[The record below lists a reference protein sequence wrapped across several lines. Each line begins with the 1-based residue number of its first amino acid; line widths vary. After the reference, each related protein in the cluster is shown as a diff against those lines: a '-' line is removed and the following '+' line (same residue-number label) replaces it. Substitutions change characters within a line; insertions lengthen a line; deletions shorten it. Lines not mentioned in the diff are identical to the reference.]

1 MFTKRLFDLALVI
14 PGLMVLSPLFIII
27 SLWIKVDSSGP
38 VFFRQKRVGQ
48 YGKEFNIFKF
58 RTMVV
63 DAESLGDKVTVGSDS
78 RITKSGVFL
87 RKYKVDELPQLIN
100 VLKGEMSLV
109 GPRPEVPEYVAYWDA
124 GDKEEVL
131 SVPPGITDF
140 ASIEFKDENDMLVN
154 SKNPVDKY
162 IKEIVPLKLEY
173 NKRYVRERSVWLD
186 ISLIFKT
193 LLEVF
198 IR

>member
-1 MFTKRLFDLALVI
+1 MFTKRLFDLAFVI
-14 PGLMVLSPLFIII
+14 PSLIVLSPLFIII

-48 YGKEFNIFKF
+48 YGKEFKIFKF

-63 DAESLGDKVTVGSDS
+63 DAESLGAKVTVGSDS

-87 RKYKVDELPQLIN
+87 RKYKIDELPQLIN

-109 GPRPEVPEYVAYWDA
+109 GPRPEVPEYVAYWEA
-124 GDKEEVL
+124 EDKEEVL

-193 LLEVF
+193 LLEVL